1 MPLEPHTSEVEAGL
15 RSLLSARTDAPFDV
29 RSYPKPPSPNTVDMW
44 VAQAFTNV
52 TLTWKSYVKGGG
64 IKAVFGEWTLAGE
77 WLLSGLD
84 RDQA

>member
-1 MPLEPHTSEVEAGL
+1 
-15 RSLLSARTDAPFDV
+15 
-29 RSYPKPPSPNTVDMW
+29 MW